1 MTLPF
6 SDQGHSLHNSNS
18 QVNDQIC
25 GEVRPEYLEANLKS
39 NVSNSKAIRNS
50 FYNLIETNRI
60 SHLTLLHRPT
70 TIVFLYNMV
79 QELQTIKLSMISNWP
94 LNFWNIRCFCMATK
108 WSRYKILNSKWPM
121 ATYCMTFGKL
131 GFSLPKAR
139 MSQFNISYQHMDR
152 SIKSI

>member
-1 MTLPF
+1 MMTLPF
-6 SDQGHSLHNSNS
+6 SGQGHSLHNSNS

-79 QELQTIKLSMISNWP
+79 QELQTIKLSMISN
-94 LNFWNIRCFCMATK
+94 
-108 WSRYKILNSKWPM
+108 
-121 ATYCMTFGKL
+121 
-131 GFSLPKAR
+131 
-139 MSQFNISYQHMDR
+139 
-152 SIKSI
+152 